1 MERDIQVLRELGNHY
16 AQIAALPLQQE
27 KKKLWT
33 ANNDLKINR
42 PMVYIDQL
50 PWHELAQSPEMRLE
64 CQDPFL
70 RTVEQRLRETLYR
83 FRHFPC
89 DMVVEARVDIPKA
102 YSGMRMGINVE
113 ARGVWVDAQNDV
125 YSHEYVSQ
133 LNGPED
139 LEKLQPDRIVADRQ
153 LDAERLH
160 LCERIFEGIMPVR
173 LRGMQVQANVWD
185 HMAQLMNQEEMLM
198 DLLDRP
204 EFIVQVVT
212 RMRDILMDSI
222 RQLENLDLLDSELE
236 YVHCTGAYTNDLP
249 RSLDGK
255 TRARNVWGYGMSQI
269 FGAVSKQMHEEFD
282 IDLLRPM
289 YEMFGLFYYGC
300 CEPLHH
306 KVDIIRKIKN
316 VRKISMSPWADA
328 RAGAEAIAGDYVL
341 SLKAHPALIASG
353 RFEEEKIREQL
364 TTAKQA
370 CERYGTPCEF
380 ILKDVST
387 VQGKLEFLDRWNQ
400 VAMEVALS

>member
-1 MERDIQVLRELGNHY
+1 MERDIQVLQELGKRY
-16 AQIAALPLQQE
+16 AEIAALPLQQE

-33 ANNDLKINR
+33 ANNDLKTNR

-139 LEKLQPDRIVADRQ
+139 LEKLQQDKITADRQ
-153 LDAERLH
+153 LDAERLD
-160 LCERIFEGIMPVR
+160 LCERIFEGILPVR

-236 YVHCTGAYTNDLP
+236 YVHCTGAYTDDLP
-249 RSLDGK
+249 KSADGK
-255 TRARNVWGYGMSQI
+255 TRAKNVWGYGMSQI